1 MSSPIRSIVYTA
13 LFSALFI
20 VMSAIKLPLGFSPV
34 PITLQNLALMLAGA
48 FLGARYGFLSILF
61 VCILTTLGLPLLG
74 GQGGLA
80 VVFGPTGGFI
90 WMFPLCALV
99 VGYFTRKVF
108 ASPAI
113 GRSKQLR
120 LAVLFVVFM
129 VFGSLLSYVGG
140 VPWLAHAANLSIG
153 KAMTVGMFPFL
164 PGDLIK
170 SVVAAIVT
178 SALYAY
184 MPSLHSTRSVAPA
197 AQANHKAR

>member
-61 VCILTTLGLPLLG
+61 VCILTALGLPLLG
-74 GQGGLA
+74 GEGGLA
-80 VVFGPTGGFI
+80 VVFGATGGFI
-90 WMFPLCALV
+90 WMFPLCALT
-99 VGYFTRKVF
+99 VGYFSRKVLSSS
-108 ASPAI
+108 AL
-113 GRSKQLR
+113 GRNKKLR
-120 LAVLFVVFM
+120 LLALFAVFM
-129 VFGSLLSYVGG
+129 IFGSLLSYVGG
-140 VPWLAHAANLSIG
+140 VPWLAYAANLSIA
-153 KAMTVGMFPFL
+153 KSLTVGMYPFL

-170 SVVAAIVT
+170 AAVAAIVT

-184 MPSLHSTRSVAPA
+184 MPGLHRAKPA
-197 AQANHKAR
+197 ASGSQA